1 MNDLKVIGKEHIGK
15 IEFTGIEGG
24 FGKNKKAMLVKDIA
38 IIHNRPIKKVNEL
51 INRNRKRF
59 RDGIDVIDL
68 LNNKKFEVLLKDLEI
83 TQNSINRSSNI
94 YLLSER
100 GYAKLLKIL
109 EDDKAWDIYD
119 ELVDNYFNMRKTIK
133 NDVSMF
139 DELSPDLQMF
149 KKIFDNAARNELE
162 LKRVDQKLDN
172 ITEIVS
178 LNTTEWRKTAQGL
191 IHKMAKTEGG
201 FGAYQQIQGDIYK
214 EVDVRAGSNLK
225 TRLTNLRQRMA
236 LNGSCKSAI
245 DRLNR
250 LDVIDA
256 DKRLKQI
263 YMAVVKDF
271 AIKYKVW
278 EKNALT

>member
-38 IIHNRPIKKVNEL
+38 KIHDSTTKRINEL
-51 INRNRKRF
+51 INRNIDRF
-59 RDGIDVIDL
+59 KNNIDVIDL
-68 LNNKKFEVLLKDLEI
+68 LTSDKFKVVLNDLKFSAKTI
-83 TQNSINRSSNI
+83 SNSKNV

-109 EDDKAWDIYD
+109 DDDKAWDIYD

-214 EVDVRAGSNLK
+214 EVDARAGSNLK

-278 EKNALT
+278 EKEY

>member
-1 MNDLKVIGKEHIGK
+1 MQELIKTTVDENGK
-15 IEFTGIEGG
+15 IAVSG
-24 FGKNKKAMLVKDIA
+24 
-38 IIHNRPIKKVNEL
+38 REL
-51 INRNRKRF
+51 Y
-59 RDGIDVIDL
+59 
-68 LNNKKFEVLLKDLEI
+68 KFLEI
-83 TQNSINRSSNI
+83 ETQYTKWFSRMCEYGFSENI
-94 YLLSER
+94 DYLAISQKRLTAQGNETTFTDHIMTIDM
-100 GYAKLLKIL
+100 AKEISMIQRN
-109 EDDKAWDIYD
+109 DKGKQARQYFIQVEKQYK
-119 ELVDNYFNMRKTIK
+119 VDMQK
-133 NDVSMF
+133 
-139 DELSPDLQMF
+139 LSPDLQMF
-149 KKIFDNAARNELE
+149 KKIFDNAARHELE

-172 ITEIVS
+172 ITAIVS

-214 EVDVRAGSNLK
+214 EVDARAGSSLK

-278 EKNALT
+278 EKEY

>member
-1 MNDLKVIGKEHIGK
+1 MQELIKTTVDDQGK
-15 IEFTGIEGG
+15 IAVSGRELYKFLEVTERYSNWFERMKQYG
-24 FGKNKKAMLVKDIA
+24 FVENVDYVGCKVFNALANQELQDHTLTLDMAKEISMIQRNDKGKQA
-38 IIHNRPIKKVNEL
+38 R
-51 INRNRKRF
+51 
-59 RDGIDVIDL
+59 
-68 LNNKKFEVLLKDLEI
+68 
-83 TQNSINRSSNI
+83 Q
-94 YLLSER
+94 
-100 GYAKLLKIL
+100 
-109 EDDKAWDIYD
+109 
-119 ELVDNYFNMRKTIK
+119 YFIQVEKQYKQDQLDMQ
-133 NDVSMF
+133 
-139 DELSPDLQMF
+139 ELSPELQMF
-149 KKIFDNAARNELE
+149 SQMLKVNAEHERKI
-162 LKRVDQKLDN
+162 KRLDQKVDN

-178 LNTTEWRKTAQGL
+178 LNTTELRKTAQGL

-214 EVDVRAGSNLK
+214 EVDARAGSSLK

-278 EKNALT
+278 EKEY

>member
-1 MNDLKVIGKEHIGK
+1 MQELIKTTIDSSGK
-15 IEFTGIEGG
+15 IAVSGRELHKFLEIETPYTKWFTRMCGYGFAEKTDFIKVGQKCPIANGG
-24 FGKNKKAMLVKDIA
+24 FQV
-38 IIHNRPIKKVNEL
+38 
-51 INRNRKRF
+51 
-59 RDGIDVIDL
+59 
-68 LNNKKFEVLLKDLEI
+68 
-83 TQNSINRSSNI
+83 
-94 YLLSER
+94 
-100 GYAKLLKIL
+100 
-109 EDDKAWDIYD
+109 
-119 ELVDNYFNMRKTIK
+119 K
-133 NDVSMF
+133 NDHAMTLDMAKEISMIQRNDKGKQARQYF
-139 DELSPDLQMF
+139 IQVEKQYKQDQLDMQELSPELQMF
-149 KKIFDNAARNELE
+149 SQMLKVNAEHERKI
-162 LKRVDQKLDN
+162 KRLDQKVDN

-201 FGAYQQIQGDIYK
+201 FGAYQQIQGNIYK
-214 EVDVRAGSNLK
+214 EVDARAGSSLK

-278 EKNALT
+278 EKEY

>member
-1 MNDLKVIGKEHIGK
+1 MQELIKTTVDDQGK
-15 IEFTGIEGG
+15 IAVSGRELYKFLEVTERYSNWFERMKQYG
-24 FGKNKKAMLVKDIA
+24 FVENVDYVGCKVFNALANQELQDHTLTLDMAKEISMIQRNDKGKQA
-38 IIHNRPIKKVNEL
+38 R
-51 INRNRKRF
+51 
-59 RDGIDVIDL
+59 
-68 LNNKKFEVLLKDLEI
+68 
-83 TQNSINRSSNI
+83 Q
-94 YLLSER
+94 
-100 GYAKLLKIL
+100 
-109 EDDKAWDIYD
+109 
-119 ELVDNYFNMRKTIK
+119 YFIQVEKQYKQDQLDMQ
-133 NDVSMF
+133 
-139 DELSPDLQMF
+139 ELSPELQMF
-149 KKIFDNAARNELE
+149 SQMLKVNAEHERKI
-162 LKRVDQKLDN
+162 KRLDQKVDN

-214 EVDVRAGSNLK
+214 EVDARAGSSLK

-245 DRLNR
+245 NRLNR

-278 EKNALT
+278 EKEY

>member
-1 MNDLKVIGKEHIGK
+1 MKQYGFVENVDYVGCKVFNALANQELQDHTLTLDMAKEISMIQRNDKGKQ
-15 IEFTGIEGG
+15 
-24 FGKNKKAMLVKDIA
+24 A
-38 IIHNRPIKKVNEL
+38 R
-51 INRNRKRF
+51 
-59 RDGIDVIDL
+59 
-68 LNNKKFEVLLKDLEI
+68 
-83 TQNSINRSSNI
+83 Q
-94 YLLSER
+94 
-100 GYAKLLKIL
+100 
-109 EDDKAWDIYD
+109 
-119 ELVDNYFNMRKTIK
+119 YFIQVEKQYKQDQLDMQ
-133 NDVSMF
+133 
-139 DELSPDLQMF
+139 ELSPELQMF
-149 KKIFDNAARNELE
+149 SQMLKVNAEHERKI
-162 LKRVDQKLDN
+162 KRLDQKVDN

-214 EVDVRAGSNLK
+214 EADARAGSSLK

-278 EKNALT
+278 EKEY

>member
-1 MNDLKVIGKEHIGK
+1 MQELIKVQ
-15 IEFTGIEGG
+15 
-24 FGKNKKAMLVKDIA
+24 VKDDRQLVSA
-38 IIHNRPIKKVNEL
+38 RDLYKGLEL
-51 INRNRKRF
+51 K
-59 RDGIDVIDL
+59 
-68 LNNKKFEVLLKDLEI
+68 KKFSAWAEQNFKDFEE
-83 TQNSINRSSNI
+83 NI
-94 YLLSER
+94 DYTREPESYLVMSGNGVKRKYDDFALSLDMAKQLCLLSRTEK
-100 GYAKLLKIL
+100 GKQY
-109 EDDKAWDIYD
+109 
-119 ELVDNYFNMRKTIK
+119 RKYLISVEK
-133 NDVSMF
+133 KYRENQLDMQ
-139 DELSPDLQMF
+139 ELSPELQMF
-149 KKIFDNAARNELE
+149 SQMLKVNAEHERKI
-162 LKRVDQKLDN
+162 KRLDQKVDN

-214 EVDVRAGSNLK
+214 EVDARAGSSLK

-278 EKNALT
+278 EKEY